1 MQETIRENDQ
11 LRAHQMVMLQ
21 MLHVIDEI
29 CKKYKISYLLFA
41 GTALG
46 AVRHQGFIPWD
57 DDLDIVMLRE
67 EYERFIQVAPREL
80 DAEQYYLQTEFS
92 EHWPVFFTK
101 LRKHNTAC
109 IERQIPKDKLMH
121 QGVYVD
127 IFPCDNLS
135 DQLGKRLLQFG
146 ASKIVIAQSLKERG
160 YLTNNLL
167 KKIAMAVSTCFPR
180 DKLSAFVQNRDDSHS
195 KQVHTFFGAA
205 SKYRKNVFPRQWM
218 EDVTVLPFEDGV
230 FPVSAAADQMLT
242 KIYGAYMELP
252 SEEERE
258 CKVHGE
264 IVDLEHSYEAYIE
277 MQKQMTFK
285 TYSRSI
291 R

>member
-135 DQLGKRLLQFG
+135 DRLGKRLLQFG

-205 SKYRKNVFPRQWM
+205 SKYRKNVFPRQ
-218 EDVTVLPFEDGV
+218 
-230 FPVSAAADQMLT
+230 
-242 KIYGAYMELP
+242 
-252 SEEERE
+252 
-258 CKVHGE
+258 
-264 IVDLEHSYEAYIE
+264 
-277 MQKQMTFK
+277 
-285 TYSRSI
+285 
-291 R
+291 